1 MDKHPLTDFREREG
15 LSQDDLAK
23 LIGVTRET
31 VTRWENGSRKPDEE
45 RLPKIAKETGI
56 QPGTLRP
63 DLAARAAMFS
73 ETAE

>member
-1 MDKHPLTDFREREG
+1 MDKNPLKDFREREG

-31 VTRWENGSRKPDEE
+31 ITRWENGSRKPDEE

-56 QPGTLRP
+56 QPSTLRP
-63 DLAARAAMFS
+63 DLAARAVMFS
-73 ETAE
+73 ESAE

>member
-1 MDKHPLTDFREREG
+1 MDPNPLKDFRTREG

-45 RLPKIAKETGI
+45 RLSKIAKETGI
-56 QPGTLRP
+56 QPSVLRP
-63 DLAARAAMFS
+63 DLAARASIFS
-73 ETAE
+73 EAAE

>member
-1 MDKHPLTDFREREG
+1 MEKHPLTDFREREG

-23 LIGVTRET
+23 LIGVSRET
-31 VTRWENGSRKPDEE
+31 ITRWENGARKPDEN

-56 QPGTLRP
+56 QPSILRP

-73 ETAE
+73 EVAE